1 MTTAEA
7 LCMADCR
14 FSISI
19 GFNIEERESENHSD
33 LKDPRSLE
41 TILLARGLEFRLQEH

>member
-14 FSISI
+14 FSI
-19 GFNIEERESENHSD
+19 GFNIEERESENHFR
-33 LKDPRSLE
+33 LKDRRSLE